1 MKLDSTVRYTETHEW
16 ARPEGDEFVV
26 GISDYAQSELPDV
39 MRVELPDVGD
49 TFTKGEAFG
58 VVETVKAAAE
68 IFAPLSGEVTALN
81 EALEAT
87 PELVNQDPY
96 GAGWMIR
103 LKASDPAEW
112 DQLLDGEAYTKVVE
126 AEKAKH

>member
-68 IFAPLSGEVTALN
+68 IFVPLSGEVTALN

-96 GAGWMIR
+96 GAGWLIR

>member
-16 ARPEGDEFVV
+16 ARPDGDEFVV

-39 MRVELPDVGD
+39 MRVELPDIGD
-49 TFTKGEAFG
+49 TLTKGEAFG

>member
-68 IFAPLSGEVTALN
+68 IFVPLSGEVTALN

>member
-16 ARPEGDEFVV
+16 ARPDGDEFVV

-39 MRVELPDVGD
+39 MRVELPDIGD
-49 TFTKGEAFG
+49 TLTKGEAFG

-126 AEKAKH
+126 AEKAEH

>member
-1 MKLDSTVRYTETHEW
+1 MKLDPTVRYTETHEW

-49 TFTKGEAFG
+49 TLTKGEAFG

-87 PELVNQDPY
+87 PELVNQDSY

-103 LKASDPAEW
+103 LKASNPAEW